1 MSVNLKTN
9 CKNCVH
15 EKVCRNN
22 GMPEL
27 FKRRIENTN
36 YDIGPNDDYGLDTIS
51 DRYHITID
59 ISCNDF
65 EKSVPVPR
73 GAFK

>member
-22 GMPEL
+22 GRPES

-36 YDIGPNDDYGLDTIS
+36 YGKGPNDDYGLDTMS
-51 DRYHITID
+51 NSYHISID
-59 ISCNDF
+59 ISCKDF
-65 EKSVPVPR
+65 EMVMLPR
-73 GAFK
+73 RIKE

>member
-9 CKNCVH
+9 CEHCVH

-22 GMPEL
+22 GRPES
-27 FKRRIENTN
+27 FKRKIENTN
-36 YDIGPNDDYGLDTIS
+36 YGDGPNDDYGLDTMS
-51 DRYHITID
+51 NSYHITID

-65 EKSVPVPR
+65 EAVMLPR
-73 GAFK
+73 RI

>member
-1 MSVNLKTN
+1 MSVNVKTN

-22 GMPEL
+22 GRPES
-27 FKRRIENTN
+27 FKRRMENTN
-36 YDIGPNDDYGLDTIS
+36 YGKGPNDDYGLDTMS
-51 DRYHITID
+51 DSYHISID